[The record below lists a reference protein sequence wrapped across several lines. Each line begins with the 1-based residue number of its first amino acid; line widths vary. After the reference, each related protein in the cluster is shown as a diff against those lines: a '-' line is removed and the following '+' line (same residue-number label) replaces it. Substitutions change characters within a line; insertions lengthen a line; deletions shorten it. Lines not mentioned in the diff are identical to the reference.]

1 MPTPDDPSSDV
12 RLTLA
17 TRVADKV
24 DRISESTVFLGGAV
38 AGLVKGQDEIKA
50 LQALDHD
57 ALAVCVSSL
66 GDLRATSTKT
76 SDGIHT
82 LALLAEK
89 ADKREDALHEASIAT
104 SESRWR
110 FVSENWKLIAVLI
123 AAVLAPS
130 LLPSLL
136 ATMGAPV
143 APMVAP
149 SPAPV
154 AAPVALPALD
164 EETP

>member
-1 MPTPDDPSSDV
+1 MAPPDPSEDV
-12 RLTLA
+12 RLKLA
-17 TRVADKV
+17 ERVADKI
-24 DRISESTVFLGGAV
+24 DRVAEAQGYMGGTLQAI
-38 AGLVKGQDEIKA
+38 AKGQDEIKA

-130 LLPSLL
+130 LLPSVL
-136 ATMGAPV
+136 ATIGAPV
-143 APMVAP
+143 APVVAP